1 MRLEPVTAPTSI
13 CKLHG
18 ILELIARGKWLKNST
33 VRSQQDSPSNSSNP
47 YILYCIDVP
56 AFCFVSFFHVLFLF
70 PLPEFGANKGYI
82 INTYCFNDNL
92 VVCFHFLSGGAWV
105 NLTTSKLICIWIIFL
120 CCKRCIEGHFRISL
134 IRHWVVNAIFT
145 AEYETMTV
153 AAALT
158 TSCVWLFHTSHLAIC
173 DLCTFYISHFAI
185 FVRPSSKCYII
196 L

>member
-120 CCKRCIEGHFRISL
+120 CCKRCIEGHFRIC
-134 IRHWVVNAIFT
+134 IFDST
-145 AEYETMTV
+145 
-153 AAALT
+153 L
-158 TSCVWLFHTSHLAIC
+158 SC
-173 DLCTFYISHFAI
+173 
-185 FVRPSSKCYII
+185 KCYIYGGVWNDDGCRSLDYI
-196 L
+196 MCLIIPHVTPSNLRTLYVLHLAFRYFCKAFLKNVI